1 METKDK
7 ATELR
12 KKGKSF
18 REIAKTLQIAV
29 STAHVWTKHVYIS
42 EAKKIALY
50 KKALSALQ
58 NSRIKAQKIKREKY
72 VERVNK
78 NLSLGKNI
86 IGTKFSKKEYMLI
99 GASLYWAEGFKKD
112 NRLGFANS
120 DPYMIKLFLFW
131 LENILDVPIE
141 CIRLR
146 VGLNFSFTDRVG
158 EIEKYWSDLTE
169 IPLKQFNKAFFQK
182 TKLQKIYPN
191 RDSYYGVL
199 RIRAIGQND
208 NFRKILGMVEALREN
223 NKK

>member
-1 METKDK
+1 
-7 ATELR
+7 L
-12 KKGKSF
+12 
-18 REIAKTLQIAV
+18 L
-29 STAHVWTKHVYIS
+29 
-42 EAKKIALY
+42 
-50 KKALSALQ
+50 ALQ

-78 NLSLGKNI
+78 NLFLGKKI
-86 IGTKFSKKEYMLI
+86 IGTNFSKKEYMLI

-169 IPLKQFNKAFFQK
+169 IPIKQFNKAFFQK
-182 TKLQKIYPN
+182 TKLQKNCPN
-191 RDSYYGVL
+191 RNSYYGVL

-208 NFRKILGMVEALREN
+208 NFRKILGMVEALREI